1 MIYHITRKADWE
13 RAALLR
19 LYMADSLAS
28 QGFIHCSTA
37 EQVLNTANKF
47 YLGQPHLMLLVI
59 EESLVKA
66 PVQFENL
73 EGGAEQFPHIYG
85 ALNLDAV
92 LKAVDFTP
100 NEDGTFQMPTI

>member
-1 MIYHITRKADWE
+1 MIYHITHKADWE
-13 RAALLR
+13 RAVQVR
-19 LYMADSLAS
+19 LYMADTLAS

-37 EQVLNTANKF
+37 EQVIKVANNF
-47 YLGQPHLMLLVI
+47 YLGQPHLVLLCI

-66 PVQFENL
+66 PVQYENL

-92 LKAVDFTP
+92 LKVVDLIP
-100 NEDGTFQMPTI
+100 DEDGKFEMPKV

>member
-1 MIYHITRKADWE
+1 VIYHITHRADWE
-13 RAALLR
+13 RAAQLR
-19 LYMADSLAS
+19 LYMADTLAS

-37 EQVLNTANKF
+37 EQVIRTANNF
-47 YLGQPHLMLLVI
+47 YLGQPHLILLCI

-66 PVQFENL
+66 PIQYENL

-92 LKAVDFTP
+92 LKAVDLP
-100 NEDGTFQMPTI
+100 PRIDGKFQMPAI